1 MKKIFLSVVMAG
13 AALFATA
20 QKAIVNDANA
30 EKRNVTGFNAIRVS
44 NAIDLYLTQ
53 GDEDAVAVS
62 AKDVKYRDRIKT
74 EVKDGTLKIWF
85 DNDGWSWTHGNLK
98 LRAYVSVKTLNRLH
112 ASGASDVIVNG
123 VIKSN
128 DLVVVMSGA
137 SDFKEGAIE
146 ASTLKVNLS
155 GASDMNVKGKAGSL
169 TVDASGA
176 SDFKGFDFTCDNG
189 DVEASGASDIKIT
202 VEKEINAHASGASD
216 IRIKGN
222 GVIRKMSNSGASSVK
237 KI

>member
-1 MKKIFLSVVMAG
+1 MKKIFLSIVMAG
-13 AALFATA
+13 VVLFATA

-30 EKRNVTGFNAIRVS
+30 EKRSVTGFNAIRVS

-98 LRAYVSVKTLNRLH
+98 LRAYVSVKTLNKLH

-128 DLVVVMSGA
+128 DLVVEMSGA
-137 SDFKEGAIE
+137 SDFKEGTIE

>member
-13 AALFATA
+13 AVLFATA